1 MSPASLP
8 KMFLSEREG
17 WSDIVRL
24 HPSVIKWFA
33 SLVVPLSVVPPL
45 MYAYAE
51 VMYPGVIFPLTR
63 PALTTGDLFVTGV
76 VFFVV
81 ELAMVFFMAMLIQ
94 EIADSMDV
102 EVPYED
108 AYALAAIAPVPLWLA
123 ALALFVPSLWFN
135 VALVAL
141 AWVGSA
147 ALIRH
152 GVRPLLH
159 IGDEQKAHYVANLVT
174 VGGVGAWISLMIVA
188 AVLLSLFLI
197 WWR

>member
-8 KMFLSEREG
+8 KMLLSEREG
-17 WSDIVRL
+17 WSDIARI
-24 HPSVIKWFA
+24 HPSVIKLFA
-33 SLVVPLSVVPPL
+33 SLVVPLSVIPPL

-51 VMYPGVIFPLTR
+51 VMHPGAVFPLTR
-63 PALTTGDLFVTGV
+63 PAPTAGDLFVTGT

-81 ELAMVFFMAMLIQ
+81 ELAMVFFMGMLIQ
-94 EIADSMDV
+94 EVAESMDV
-102 EVPYED
+102 TVPYED
-108 AYALAAIAPVPLWLA
+108 AYTLAAIAPVPLWLS

-135 VALVAL
+135 VAMVAL
-141 AWVGSA
+141 AWIGSV

-159 IGDEQKAHYVANLVT
+159 VDDERKAHYIANLVT
-174 VGGVGAWISLMIVA
+174 VGGVGAWISLMVVA
-188 AVLLSLFLI
+188 AVVLSLFLS